1 MYRYSLYCVIKG
13 IAKTILLT
21 YESKISHRIEKPYAV
36 FIGLSRNNLPLSG
49 SQEHNTLIS
58 WFNNSN
64 LKRSNIK
71 EIWAQV
77 RGDKIDQIVS
87 DVIKVSKNIFP
98 NYNSWLIYIIF
109 ICKSIFSLSVS
120 FLGLLRGR
128 WWYGLLYDES
138 VYFNYVS
145 LCNREDLAKDY
156 FFHGEYHCYKPL
168 WTYEAESKGS
178 QVNYY
183 YYSVNMETFNYKGY
197 KKNDHYG
204 FKIFKWNNIIV
215 WDKQQ
220 KEYVEQ
226 YRSNAK
232 FQIVGAI
239 PFSDNGLNIIKH
251 NSRIIIAVFDVTPTR
266 PTFYTQ
272 LGYAK
277 SPYWSTNLSM
287 KFFSDIGSLKNKN
300 DITIFWKKKR
310 LHETNF
316 TDRGYIKKLYQFID
330 EIDVI
335 SIDPGI
341 SAHRI
346 IKMCDLVISMPFT
359 STAII
364 AKEMG
369 KPSIYYD
376 ALGSIEINTSH
387 GIPVI
392 KSKTELRGWYYSLNI
407 EKAISNNA

>member
-1 MYRYSLYCVIKG
+1 LRQILFNNAKLIAHQLIQSIGSQKPAVVPLPIPWIRLLESKGFNINRFSSKVALYRYSLYCVIKG

-145 LCNREDLAKDY
+145 
-156 FFHGEYHCYKPL
+156 
-168 WTYEAESKGS
+168 
-178 QVNYY
+178 
-183 YYSVNMETFNYKGY
+183 
-197 KKNDHYG
+197 
-204 FKIFKWNNIIV
+204 
-215 WDKQQ
+215 
-220 KEYVEQ
+220 
-226 YRSNAK
+226 
-232 FQIVGAI
+232 
-239 PFSDNGLNIIKH
+239 
-251 NSRIIIAVFDVTPTR
+251 
-266 PTFYTQ
+266 
-272 LGYAK
+272 
-277 SPYWSTNLSM
+277 
-287 KFFSDIGSLKNKN
+287 
-300 DITIFWKKKR
+300 
-310 LHETNF
+310 
-316 TDRGYIKKLYQFID
+316 
-330 EIDVI
+330 
-335 SIDPGI
+335 
-341 SAHRI
+341 
-346 IKMCDLVISMPFT
+346 
-359 STAII
+359 
-364 AKEMG
+364 
-369 KPSIYYD
+369 
-376 ALGSIEINTSH
+376 
-387 GIPVI
+387 
-392 KSKTELRGWYYSLNI
+392 
-407 EKAISNNA
+407 